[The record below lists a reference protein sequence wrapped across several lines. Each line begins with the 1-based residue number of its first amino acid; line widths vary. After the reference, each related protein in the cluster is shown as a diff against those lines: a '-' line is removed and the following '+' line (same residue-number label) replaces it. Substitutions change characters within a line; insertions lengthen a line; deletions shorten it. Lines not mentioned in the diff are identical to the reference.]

1 MKTPR
6 MRLVAAL
13 VFPIVVLAGNAWMN
27 HQQREAGKRITFP
40 IEGFD
45 PRDLL
50 SGHYLVFK
58 VNYEIAQGNSCP
70 SSDINAK
77 LCLEPEKRVYPED
90 ELPAQCTLYLPGTCN
105 SDKQFDA
112 GFERFYIPEQKAAQ
126 LEQLV
131 QAKRAKLELSIDQYG
146 NASIRDLLI
155 DNKPWKQVLS
165 D

>member
-13 VFPIVVLAGNAWMN
+13 VFPMVVLAGNTWMN
-27 HQQREAGKRITFP
+27 HQQREAGKHITFP

-58 VNYEIAQGNSCP
+58 VQYNIPQGNGCP

-90 ELPAQCTLYLPGTCN
+90 ELPQQCTLYLPGTCDGDQHFN
-105 SDKQFDA
+105 A
-112 GFERFYIPEQKAAQ
+112 GFDRYYIPEQYTIT
-126 LEQLV
+126 LEKLV
-131 QAKRAKLELSIDQYG
+131 QEKRAQLELSIDQHG
-146 NASIRDLLI
+146 NAAIRDLLI
-155 DNKPWKQVLS
+155 DNKPWRQVLTH
-165 D
+165 